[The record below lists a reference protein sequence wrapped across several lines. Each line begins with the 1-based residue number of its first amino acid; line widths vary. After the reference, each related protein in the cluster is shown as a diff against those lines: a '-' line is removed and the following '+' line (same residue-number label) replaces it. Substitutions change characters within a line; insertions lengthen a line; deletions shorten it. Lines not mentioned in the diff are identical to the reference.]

1 MITRK
6 NWPDDWQEVPEWTE
20 VDGEIYNH
28 FLNCMPP
35 MRWNHET
42 GYLQIGEPHDHV
54 KMFGR
59 YVPRFLTFGK
69 ANGKCYFLGIQI
81 VGEIPAKPRYTV
93 HYIDGHDLKYKTFTT
108 DAITPEE
115 AESKMRWS
123 YEADFDHQII
133 EIIKH
138 GGLKNDHH

>member
-6 NWPDDWQEVPEWTE
+6 NWPDDWREVPEWTE

-42 GYLQIGEPHDHV
+42 GYLQISEPHDHV

-59 YVPRFLTFGK
+59 YAPRFLTFGK

-138 GGLKNDHH
+138 KTEG